1 MASVSTRRS
10 QKTRYFLLPLL
21 LVLLAGGGA
30 TFAQSVTLQ
39 WDPNSESNLA
49 GYNLYRST
57 TSGSGYVKLNG
68 GLITRARYA
77 DSTINYDKT
86 YYYVCT
92 AVNTSGLESGYSN
105 QVSFSIPAP
114 NSPPVAADDT
124 ATTPQGQ
131 AVTVNVTANDT
142 DPDGDALTVT
152 SVTQPAGGSAAI
164 VSASSVRYTP
174 NSGFHGTDAFNY
186 TISDGRGGTAS
197 ATVTVTVVA
206 APNQPP
212 TANPVTATTEQGQ
225 AVTVN
230 VTINDSDPDGDPLTV
245 TAVTQPANG
254 SAAIVSASSVRYTPA
269 AGFHG
274 TDGFN
279 YTISDGHGGTATASV
294 TVTVLQLEEV
304 AGIRAMML
312 PVTVDTGADYLSN
325 TYVGVGLVNPTEEA
339 EIIGLGG
346 LDRTGRRILETRLI
360 DPLAPRGQA
369 AFLTSEVDGMTDE
382 AVTLSVEAPAGSVQ
396 GFFMVGDYNSRRMDG
411 VGAALEADIE
421 LYFPVVNQGADDS
434 TLIQM
439 LNRSADRPAAITL
452 ELRRPNGALIQR
464 VEAAVSPSGS
474 FLGTVAEIF
483 SRGANVEEGF
493 VKVVSDVPVSGYQVV
508 ANARSLVSGAGR
520 NPSPARRWVAPHFFL
535 DQSGGT
541 SILRLLNTGTSTA
554 RGSVRVFDDLG
565 RLVAQSP
572 VDVPAGRLSILRA
585 EQMLTQPISGFLE
598 VEIADGASASLLGS
612 VTYSGFG
619 GRSATQAPLLD
630 EGRLDTLFPQVA
642 QTSDG
647 SIFTGLAVLNT
658 ANRRVTVTVEAY
670 NTRGQLVRSREFSLQ
685 RTSRRIGL
693 LRSAAFLGEDFE
705 QVKGSLRVR
714 ADGPVASCAIFGDA
728 RGEFLSTIEG
738 QPAIGRE

>member
-1 MASVSTRRS
+1 
-10 QKTRYFLLPLL
+10 
-21 LVLLAGGGA
+21 
-30 TFAQSVTLQ
+30 
-39 WDPNSESNLA
+39 
-49 GYNLYRST
+49 
-57 TSGSGYVKLNG
+57 
-68 GLITRARYA
+68 
-77 DSTINYDKT
+77 
-86 YYYVCT
+86 
-92 AVNTSGLESGYSN
+92 
-105 QVSFSIPAP
+105 
-114 NSPPVAADDT
+114 
-124 ATTPQGQ
+124 
-131 AVTVNVTANDT
+131 
-142 DPDGDALTVT
+142 
-152 SVTQPAGGSAAI
+152 
-164 VSASSVRYTP
+164 
-174 NSGFHGTDAFNY
+174 
-186 TISDGRGGTAS
+186 
-197 ATVTVTVVA
+197 VTVVA

-212 TANPVTATTEQGQ
+212 TANPGTATTEQGQ

-598 VEIADGASASLLGS
+598 VEISDGASASLVGS

-693 LRSAAFLGEDFE
+693 LRGAAFLGEDFE